1 MFFPISPVFPSRRS
15 PAAPSAGA
23 PIILSLLLALLLAGT
38 SRSFAAP
45 LYWDLNGDVV
55 GSGSATPTGVWDLTT
70 QNWNATATGDLTL
83 PGVWANTGTDTAVF
97 AAGTDATGSYTVTV
111 NGALLL
117 SGITLEEGGTLMLA
131 QGTDGVL
138 SFGAVQAQIN
148 VATGATLIS
157 NVALS
162 GTAGLAKS
170 GAGTLYLNN
179 ASAPSGPYLV
189 SSGTLVIGDG
199 LSISGTTLNLGG
211 VAGLSSTVTL
221 GTGTVYN
228 LAGAINFLNANTP
241 LAGLI
246 QGGTI
251 TLNGTRNLSA
261 QNITALIDLEIRSV
275 LADGTA
281 SSGVNKTSAGTILL
295 SGSNTYTGVTNVT
308 AGTLQISGGGSIASS
323 SAVTVAAGT
332 TLTFGSNTDTVAVDR
347 VGDAAI
353 ITLTAG
359 GNNDVTNLNFNG
371 SDFATQTVQVET
383 VGGLVIAGQARS
395 FVSLK
400 AGAGDEY
407 ELRLGSLTRSGSAL
421 GLIRADG
428 LGQSAGTAGAVRV
441 YVSEPL
447 ALFGTTGAILPWLVG
462 DVSTTGT
469 GTGFLTYDSTNGL
482 RLLNSSEY
490 TVVAANSLTAG
501 VNAVKSGGAVT
512 LSSSVRV
519 NSWTNSNTGAV
530 TLGAAATLGI
540 DSGGL
545 LFTAN
550 GTFTAGLVD
559 LASYTQG
566 IVHVASD
573 SNITATI
580 SSVLAGDSGVLYNGT
595 GSGTKILVLG
605 ATSLNNTFTG
615 GLTILNGTVE
625 LRSAG
630 ALNTTGV
637 NSLNMLGGTLRLN
650 GYSVTVASL
659 DGGGTV
665 INNSATVNPPSTLTV
680 NGGGTFTGSL
690 NNGSTGTLALTKK
703 GSGTLILGG
712 ANAYTGETIVEE
724 GILYVNQTGNASTGG
739 TLSGTTAIT
748 VKQGGT
754 FRINNGNAS
763 NNNGN
768 RVNDAAAITLAGG
781 TFTYASN
788 NTAGV
793 NYSESLGTLNL
804 TAGASVLTTQPADA
818 ANTSTVTFASFG
830 TRAAGATLNFTGG
843 SLGTTQNKLVF
854 TSGLADGFLGG
865 WATNGN
871 DFVKYV
877 AGTGIIAMSGT
888 DYLTTAATGWTSSV
902 HAKPSADQTLSASYD
917 VASLN
922 LAAGIDI
929 ALGTNNLTTLSGGL
943 IKSGGTVDGTGTSV
957 SNITGTGKLT
967 AGNTTAAAELFVRV
981 TGANLIVSA
990 VVGDNAAGGA
1000 VSLVKAGAG
1009 TIDLKSANSYTGST
1023 YFNEGTILIS
1033 HADAL
1038 GVGGS
1043 LVFNGGKLKYASG
1056 ATAFDA
1062 STRSTLFLGDAII
1075 DTQANTVTF
1084 ANAIGG
1090 GGSGRFIKT
1099 GSGVLNLSSTTN
1111 ALNYGGATRV
1121 TEGTLRFTG
1130 TGAVHGVNGLILGG
1144 TAVKAVLDVGAG
1156 NLLNLNGNITST
1168 TEVAAGASS
1177 IENGTV
1183 TLNGSRAI
1191 DVNVGSVANAT
1202 NILEVTSTI
1211 TDGTVSGSRLT
1222 KTGAGTLKLLSDNSY
1237 TGRTEIWDGKLV
1249 VTDLEALGITSGDE
1263 NALVLGNAAT
1273 TGTFSYEGTEDVS
1286 SNRSL
1291 LLNGETGGGVLQS
1304 DKTGALDWS
1313 GAVTISQTGTKTLT
1327 LGGAAA
1333 ASVQNQVSGVISDN
1347 LAVQATVN
1355 VVKTGTATWRLTGQN
1370 TYRGTTTV
1378 QQGVLQVGSGGS
1390 GSSLSQALTAGTTGT
1405 GRTTVTT
1412 GGVISGTGVIKT
1424 GLTLQGGEVRP
1435 GDSVLAGA
1443 ETSFDAGGKLG
1454 TLWVNGDVLF
1464 ESGTLTFQ
1472 VQAATVHVEA
1482 LADSTSGGYAAA
1494 LSGLATDYAAE
1505 LSAPVNQSG
1514 FQHDHLEITG
1524 TFAATTS
1531 GTKSIVITLVD
1542 GATFA
1547 AGDVFNLVDWN
1558 GLAAF
1563 SSATPTF
1570 VLPQL
1575 SDSSLAWDTSLFSS
1589 QGIVFVTLAP
1599 EPSRGVLLVAALSM
1613 LVLRR
1618 RRFRQAQSV

>member
-1 MFFPISPVFPSRRS
+1 MP
-15 PAAPSAGA
+15 
-23 PIILSLLLALLLAGT
+23 LLLALLLAGT

-45 LYWDLNGDVV
+45 LYWDLNGDVA

-83 PGVWANTGTDTAVF
+83 PSVWANTGTDTAVF
-97 AAGTDATGSYTVTV
+97 AAGTDATGSYEVTV

-117 SGITLEEGGTLMLA
+117 SGITLEEGGTLTLA
-131 QGTDGVL
+131 QGTDGAL
-138 SFGAVQAQIN
+138 GFGAVQAQIN

-189 SSGTLVIGDG
+189 SSGTLAIGDG

-221 GTGTVYN
+221 GTGTVYH

-241 LAGLI
+241 LAALI

-251 TLNGTRNLSA
+251 TLNGTRNFSA
-261 QNITALIDLEIRSV
+261 QNISALIDLEIRSV
-275 LADGTA
+275 IADGTA

-308 AGTLQISGGGSIASS
+308 VGTLQISGGGSITSS

-332 TLTFGSNTDTVAVDR
+332 TLTFGSNTDTVAVNR

-371 SDFATQTVQVET
+371 SDFTTQTVQVET

-447 ALFGTTGAILPWLVG
+447 ALFGTAGAILPWLVG

-530 TLGAAATLGI
+530 TLGAAVTLGI

-550 GTFTAGLVD
+550 GTFTAGVVD

-580 SSVLAGDSGVLYNGT
+580 NSVLAGDSGVLYNGT
-595 GSGTKILVLG
+595 GSGTKILALG
-605 ATSLNNTFTG
+605 GNNTFTG
-615 GLTILNGTVE
+615 GLTVMNGTVE

-630 ALNTTGV
+630 GLNTTGV

-650 GYSVTVASL
+650 GNSVTVSSL
-659 DGGGTV
+659 DGVGTV
-665 INNSATVNPPSTLTV
+665 INNSATLNTPSTLTV

-690 NNGSTGTLALTKK
+690 NNGSTEALALTKK
-703 GSGTLILGG
+703 GSAALVLGG
-712 ANAYTGETIVEE
+712 ANTYTGETIVEE
-724 GILYVNQTGNASTGG
+724 GILHVNQQGNAPG
-739 TLSGTTAIT
+739 TNGSLANTSGIT

-754 FRINNGNAS
+754 FRINNGNAT
-763 NNNGN
+763 NNSGN
-768 RVNDAAAITLAGG
+768 RVNDAATLTLAGG
-781 TFTYASN
+781 TFFYGIGGN
-788 NTAGV
+788 NAIA
-793 NYSESLGTLNL
+793 YSETIGALHLQ
-804 TAGASVLTTQPADA
+804 AGSNTITTQASDG
-818 ANTSTVTFASFG
+818 TSTFTFASFG
-830 TRAAGATLNFTGG
+830 TRAAGATVNFTGG
-843 SLGTTQNKLVF
+843 SLGTAQNKLVF
-854 TSGLADGFLGG
+854 TSGVADGFLGG

-871 DFVKYV
+871 EFVKYV
-877 AGTGIIAMSGT
+877 TGTGIIAMSGS
-888 DYLTTAATGWTSSV
+888 DYLTTAATGWTSAV
-902 HAKPSADQTLSASYD
+902 HAKPSADQTLSTSYD

-922 LAAGIDI
+922 LAAGIDVN
-929 ALGTNNLTTLSGGL
+929 LGTNTLATVSGGL

-1009 TIDLKSANSYTGST
+1009 TLDLKSANSYTGST

-1043 LVFNGGKLKYASG
+1043 LVFNGGKLKYAD
-1056 ATAFDA
+1056 AAKTFDA
-1062 STRSTLFLGDAII
+1062 STRSTLFLGDAIF
-1075 DTQANTVTF
+1075 DTQTFTVTF

-1090 GGSGRFIKT
+1090 GGSGRFIKM

-1111 ALNYGGATRV
+1111 ALNYGGTTRV

-1144 TAVKAVLDVGAG
+1144 TTVKAVLDVGAG
-1156 NLLNLNGNITST
+1156 NLLNLNGNI
-1168 TEVAAGASS
+1168 AAFADGKDTAAL
-1177 IENGTV
+1177 IQNGTMA
-1183 TLNGSRAI
+1183 LNGSRTV
-1191 DVNVGSVANAT
+1191 DVALSAATEAT

-1211 TDGTVSGSRLT
+1211 TNGTVSGSRLT
-1222 KTGAGTLKLLSDNSY
+1222 KTGAGTLKLLSDNGY

-1249 VTDLEALGITSGDE
+1249 VTDLEALGITTGDE

-1273 TGTFSYEGTEDVS
+1273 TGAFSYEGTENVS
-1286 SNRSL
+1286 SNRKL
-1291 LLNGETGGGVLQS
+1291 LLNGETGGGVLLAE
-1304 DKTGALDWS
+1304 KTGALDWS
-1313 GAVTISQTGTKTLT
+1313 GQVTISQTGTKTLT

-1378 QQGVLQVGSGGS
+1378 QQGVLQVGSGGD

-1412 GGVISGTGVIKT
+1412 GGVVSGTGVIKT

-1443 ETSFDAGGKLG
+1443 DTSFDAGGKLG

-1472 VQAATVHVEA
+1472 VQAATVHVAA
-1482 LADSTSGGYAAA
+1482 LTDSASEGYAAA
-1494 LSGLATDYAAE
+1494 LSGLGADYAAD
-1505 LSAPVNQSG
+1505 LSAAVNQSG

-1524 TFAATTS
+1524 SFTATTS
-1531 GTKSIVITLVD
+1531 GTKSIVIVPTE

-1575 SDSSLAWDTSLFSS
+1575 SDSSLMWDASLFSS

-1599 EPSRGVLLVAALSM
+1599 EPSRGVLLVATLSM

-1618 RRFRQAQSV
+1618 RRPRQAQSV

>member
-1 MFFPISPVFPSRRS
+1 MFFPISPAFPSRRL
-15 PAAPSAGA
+15 PAGAGA
-23 PIILSLLLALLLAGT
+23 PIIISLLLALLLAGT

-45 LYWDLNGDVV
+45 LYWDLNGDVA

-117 SGITLEEGGTLMLA
+117 SGITLEEGGTLTLA
-131 QGTDGVL
+131 QGTDGAL
-138 SFGAVQAQIN
+138 GFGAVQAQIN

-162 GTAGLAKS
+162 GTAGLAKT

-221 GTGTVYN
+221 GTGTAYN

-241 LAGLI
+241 LAALI

-261 QNITALIDLEIRSV
+261 QNIAALIDLEIRSV
-275 LADGTA
+275 IADGTA

-295 SGSNTYTGVTNVT
+295 SGSNIYTGVTNVT

-332 TLTFGSNTDTVAVDR
+332 TITFGSNTDTVAVNR

-359 GNNDVTNLNFNG
+359 GNNDVANLNFNG

-447 ALFGTTGAILPWLVG
+447 ALFGTAGAILPWLVG

-550 GTFTAGLVD
+550 GTFTAGVVD

-580 SSVLAGDSGVLYNGT
+580 NSVLAGDSGVLYNGT
-595 GSGTKILVLG
+595 GSGTKILALG
-605 ATSLNNTFTG
+605 GNNTFTG
-615 GLTILNGTVE
+615 GLTVMNGTVE
-625 LRSAG
+625 LRSNE
-630 ALNTTGV
+630 ALNKSGV

-650 GYSVTVASL
+650 GFNATVASL

-665 INNSATVNPPSTLTV
+665 NNNATTASTLTI
-680 NGGGTFTGSL
+680 NGGGTFTGNL
-690 NNGSTGTLALTKK
+690 NNGSTGALALTKK

-763 NNNGN
+763 NNSGN
-768 RVNDAAAITLAGG
+768 RVNDAAVITLAGG

-818 ANTSTVTFASFG
+818 ANTSTVTFGSFG

-843 SLGTTQNKLVF
+843 SLGTALNKVLF
-854 TSGLADGFLGG
+854 TSGLADGFQGG

-871 DFVKYV
+871 EFVKYV
-877 AGTGIIAMSGT
+877 TGTGIIAMSGT
-888 DYLTTAATGWTSSV
+888 DYLTTAATGWTSTV
-902 HAKPSADQTLSASYD
+902 HAKPSADQTLSTSYD

-922 LAAGIDI
+922 LAAGIDVN
-929 ALGTNNLTTLSGGL
+929 LGTNTLATVSGGL

-1009 TIDLKSANSYTGST
+1009 TLDLKSANSYTGNT

-1043 LVFNGGKLKYASG
+1043 LVFNGGKLKYAD
-1056 ATAFDA
+1056 AAKTFDA
-1062 STRSTLFLGDAII
+1062 STRSTLFLGDAIF
-1075 DTQANTVTF
+1075 DTQTFTVTF

-1090 GGSGRFIKT
+1090 GGSGRFIKM

-1111 ALNYGGATRV
+1111 ALNYGGTTRV

-1130 TGAVHGVNGLILGG
+1130 TAAVHGMNGLILGG
-1144 TAVKAVLDVGAG
+1144 TTVKAVLDVGAG
-1156 NLLNLNGNITST
+1156 NLLNLNGNI
-1168 TEVAAGASS
+1168 AAFADGKDTAAL
-1177 IENGTV
+1177 IQNGTMA
-1183 TLNGSRAI
+1183 LNGSRTV
-1191 DVNVGSVANAT
+1191 DVALSAAT
-1202 NILEVTSTI
+1202 EAANILEVTSTI
-1211 TDGTVSGSRLT
+1211 TNGTVSGSRLT
-1222 KTGAGTLKLLSDNSY
+1222 KTGAGTLKLLSDNGY

-1263 NALVLGNAAT
+1263 NALVLGSAAT

-1291 LLNGETGGGVLQS
+1291 LLNGEIGGGVLQS

-1378 QQGVLQVGSGGS
+1378 QQGVLQVGSGGN

-1472 VQAATVHVEA
+1472 VQAATVHVAA
-1482 LADSTSGGYAAA
+1482 LADSTSVGYATA

-1618 RRFRQAQSV
+1618 RRARQAHSV